1 MRLKL
6 DMTTILNGAGTLII
20 VYLVVVLAQTVKR
33 NYDLNL
39 QLTTLK
45 SQISLVNDQKAELAY
60 NLQYY
65 ATDSFKEREA
75 RAKLGLQLPGE
86 SVIILPHVSPTPAPA
101 AAVQGGA
108 KAKSNLRQWL
118 DFLTGSG

>member
-1 MRLKL
+1 MKFKF
-6 DMTTILNGAGTLII
+6 DTTTLLNGAGILII
-20 VYLVVVLAQTVKR
+20 SYLVVVLAQTVKR
-33 NYDLNL
+33 NYDLNQ
-39 QLTTLK
+39 QLTELK

-86 SVIILPHVSPTPAPA
+86 SVIILPHTSPAPA
-101 AAVQGGA
+101 AAAASTTTV
-108 KAKSNLRQWL
+108 KSKSNLHQWL
-118 DFLTGSG
+118 DFLTGRG

>member
-86 SVIILPHVSPTPAPA
+86 SVIILPHVSPTPTPA